1 MCALCG
7 LEAVKPIESTR
18 RLVEVNHA
26 LAVFQGTELQTANEP
41 REILPEHPKK

>member
-7 LEAVKPIESTR
+7 LGAVKPIESTR

-26 LAVFQGTELQTANEP
+26 LTVSQGTGLQVGMSLTNSQ
-41 REILPEHPKK
+41 